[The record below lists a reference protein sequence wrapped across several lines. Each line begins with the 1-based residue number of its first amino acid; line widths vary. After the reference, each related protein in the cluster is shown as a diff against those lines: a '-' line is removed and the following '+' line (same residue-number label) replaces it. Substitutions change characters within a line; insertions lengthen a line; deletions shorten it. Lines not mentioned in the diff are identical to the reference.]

1 MTNLIVYLFSAIG
14 GLMIFVGG
22 AKASAVYEQTGSV
35 DFLNGSIIATG
46 FIVLGIGL
54 YIRYKDYKRKDLI

>member
-35 DFLNGSIIATG
+35 DFLNGSIVTAG
-46 FIVLGIGL
+46 FVVLGIGL
-54 YIRYKDYKRKDLI
+54 YVRYKDYKSKGII